1 MKQMEH
7 LMYLSIKF
15 QFLAGFISFLCPVL
29 PNKQREKYV
38 PVHVFF
44 GLAGFVLAIAAALLG
59 LCEKQITT
67 LWISKITLV
76 DAFINQ
82 FFNAICSFGHYI

>member
-1 MKQMEH
+1 MDWSDSYWIIRVAGNYLFGIMKQMEH

-44 GLAGFVLAIAAALLG
+44 GLAGFVLAISAALLG

-67 LWISKITLV
+67 L
-76 DAFINQ
+76 
-82 FFNAICSFGHYI
+82 